1 MDNIQ
6 IKRLENPQE
15 AHICAQLMSGSEPW
29 ITLGRSYND
38 ALEILQD
45 AAKEVYLAMDGNTVT
60 GFIVLQMEGAFIGY
74 IQSVGVLVEW
84 RRRGIGSRLLQY
96 AEKRIF
102 KETPNVFICVSA
114 FNHRAL
120 ELYRRLGYEIIG
132 ELKDYIISGHS
143 EILLRKTCG
152 PLVE

>member
-1 MDNIQ
+1 MNNIQ
-6 IKRLENPQE
+6 IKRLEKTDE

-29 ITLGRSYND
+29 ITLGRTYND
-38 ALEILQD
+38 SLEILQD
-45 AAKEVYLAMDGNTVT
+45 TSKEVYLAMDGNTVT

-74 IQSVGVLVEW
+74 IQSVGVFGEW

-96 AEKRIF
+96 AENRIF
-102 KETPNVFICVSA
+102 KETPNVFICVSS
-114 FNHRAL
+114 FNNRAL
-120 ELYRRLGYEIIG
+120 DLYTRHGYEIIG

-152 PLVE
+152 PLVR